1 MTSAEM
7 IPAAILKRKAVV
19 YVRQSTQ
26 SQVMTNLEGQRRQYD
41 LVDVARQHGFVDVE
55 IIDDDLGR
63 SASGTVARPGF
74 DRLVAWL
81 CAGKVGAVLCFDASR
96 LARNG
101 RDWHH
106 LLELCGLVEARVID
120 LDGVYN
126 PCRPNDRLL
135 LGMKGSI
142 SEFELGVLRARMIDA
157 ARSKASRGEL
167 RLSVPFGYIWHREA
181 GLGLDPDLRLQE
193 VIRLI
198 FARFRE
204 LGSARQVLLSMK
216 ADQIYFPRPSDE
228 GRMTNFEWM
237 PTRYR
242 NVIAVL
248 KNPFYAGVYVYGKS
262 EKRTSIVEG
271 RARRSYGHGKPIGTW
286 EVMIKDH
293 HEGYITWA
301 EYERNQKQLAL
312 NNYGRA
318 GGIKTGRGGRALL
331 SGIMTCGR
339 CGRRLSVAYT
349 GNPQS
354 RPVYRCDKPN
364 LMMGLPRCM
373 TFGGPRIDAAVG
385 RELLRAVEP
394 MAVEAAFKAERMHQ
408 EHKEDQQRI
417 LDLEMQQARYE
428 AGLAERRYAA
438 CDPDNRLIAA
448 QLEKNWEAALRRVRD
463 LEARHPGDKPNI
475 EVDPNAFAN
484 LADNLAA
491 AWNAPGVTMR
501 ARQQL
506 LRTLIADIIVDVD
519 DDVRDVVLTIHWRG
533 GQHSELRVRK
543 PRTGEHGCATTD
555 DALAVMR
562 SMAGRWSDE
571 HIAASLNRM
580 GLAYRPGQDLD
591 GAPRLFCSSRP
602 WDPRLQICRKKWRVA
617 YHERSCGGV
626 TRYKPHDSAPRK
638 SWRSCR
644 PSRSF
649 PERRIR
655 SAPMTSCRRR
665 SKRRWRERV
674 ARVASPTTTRFQCLQ
689 TLDEGVYNNSR
700 IPIGRIERST
710 VLVSTSTRP
719 SVRNT
724 VRPPQ
729 WPSVYLIASAR
740 GNLAE
745 MSLSTLVSRDFSSS
759 MSGLLSDLR
768 AASRMSALVPRTRP
782 SMA

>member
-1 MTSAEM
+1 MTSADL
-7 IPAAILKRKAVV
+7 IPATLLERKAVV

-26 SQVMTNLEGQRRQYD
+26 SQVMANLESQRRQYD
-41 LVDVARQHGFVDVE
+41 LVEVARQRGFVDIEV
-55 IIDDDLGR
+55 IDDDLGR

-126 PCRPNDRLL
+126 PCQPNDRLL

-142 SEFELGVLRARMIDA
+142 SEFELGVLRARMLDA
-157 ARSKASRGEL
+157 ARSKARRGEL
-167 RLSVPFGYIWHREA
+167 RLSVPFGYVWHREA
-181 GLGLDPDLRLQE
+181 GLGFDPDLRLQE

-216 ADQIYFPRPSDE
+216 ADQIHFPRPSDE
-228 GRMTNFEWM
+228 GRMTSFVWQ
-237 PTRYR
+237 PIRYR

-262 EKRTSIVEG
+262 EKRTSIVDG

-293 HEGYITWA
+293 HEGYISWE
-301 EYERNQKQLAL
+301 EYERNQQQLAL

-318 GGIKTGRGGRALL
+318 GGVKSGRGGKALL

-339 CGRRLSVAYT
+339 CGRRLSVSYT
-349 GNPQS
+349 GNPRS

-373 TFGGPRIDAAVG
+373 TFGGPRVDAAVA

-394 MAVEAAFKAERMHQ
+394 LAIEAAFEAERMHRERQ
-408 EHKEDQQRI
+408 EDQRQI
-417 LDLEMQQARYE
+417 LDLELQQARYE
-428 AGLAERRYAA
+428 ASLAERRYAA

-448 QLEKNWEAALRRVRD
+448 QLEKNWETALRRVRD
-463 LEARHPGDKPNI
+463 LEARQPAESPATV
-475 EVDPNAFAN
+475 EVDPRSFAN
-484 LADNLAA
+484 LADNLSA
-491 AWNAPGVTMR
+491 AWNAPNVTMR

-519 DDVRDVVLTIHWRG
+519 DAVREVVLTIHWRG

-543 PRTGEHGCATTD
+543 PRTGEHGCATTE

-580 GLAYRPGQDLD
+580 GMPTGQ
-591 GAPRLFCSSRP
+591 GKTWTA
-602 WDPRLQICRKKWRVA
+602 
-617 YHERSCGGV
+617 H
-626 TRYKPHDSAPRK
+626 
-638 SWRSCR
+638 
-644 PSRSF
+644 
-649 PERRIR
+649 
-655 SAPMTSCRRR
+655 
-665 SKRRWRERV
+665 
-674 ARVASPTTTRFQCLQ
+674 RVASVRRVRGIHAYRSAEKDGAWLTMTEAAKALGVTNHRIRRLIKTGVLPAEQVVPGAPYQIRADDLNSAQVQSAVARNGRPCRIADTD
-689 TLDEGVYNNSR
+689 TLPMFTD
-700 IPIGRIERST
+700 T
-710 VLVSTSTRP
+710 
-719 SVRNT
+719 
-724 VRPPQ
+724 
-729 WPSVYLIASAR
+729 
-740 GNLAE
+740 
-745 MSLSTLVSRDFSSS
+745 
-759 MSGLLSDLR
+759 
-768 AASRMSALVPRTRP
+768 
-782 SMA
+782 